1 MKLSRLQGK
10 TALITGGASGIG
22 LASGIRFAQEGAN
35 VVLTDISDTRKDDA
49 VSQVEAAGGKAV
61 FLKHDVTLEED
72 WQRVFKEAEEAFGR
86 VDILLNNAG
95 IGLRGNVE
103 ETSYDDWKKVIDVNL
118 NGVFLGTKYGV
129 IHMKENG
136 GSIINVSSIEGLIG
150 DPGIAAYNAS
160 KGGVRILTKSAAL
173 HAAQYKIRVN
183 SIHPGYIKTPMIGSD
198 PEAMKYLTSLHPIGH
213 LGEAEDVANMA
224 LFLASEESKFSTG
237 SEFVVDGGYTAQ

>member
-1 MKLSRLQGK
+1 MSRLQGK

>member
-1 MKLSRLQGK
+1 MKRLEGK

-35 VVLTDISDTRKDDA
+35 VVLTDITEARKEEI
-49 VSQVEAAGGKAV
+49 VSQVEAAGSKAL

-72 WQRVFKEAEEAFGR
+72 WQHVFEQAEETFGQ
-86 VDILLNNAG
+86 VDIVMNNAG
-95 IGLRGNVE
+95 IGLQGNVE
-103 ETSYDDWKKVIDVNL
+103 ETSYSDWKKVIDVNL

-129 IHMKENG
+129 IHMKEHG
-136 GSIINVSSIEGLIG
+136 GSIINISSIEGLIG
-150 DPGIAAYNAS
+150 DPRIAAYNAS

-173 HAAQYKIRVN
+173 HAAPYKIRVN
-183 SIHPGYIKTPMIGSD
+183 SIHPGYINTPMIGED
-198 PEAMKYLTSLHPIGH
+198 PETLKYLISLHPMGH

-224 LFLASEESKFSTG
+224 LFLASDESKFSTG